1 VGLRVLLAGG
11 TEPGTAGWVRD
22 ALSLHVSTYA
32 LEQSLVRQRR
42 RDQDRNRVLSREEL
56 LDRFT
61 ALPAERFPQTRRH
74 AAELISGTG
83 QDRFEFAP
91 ACS

>member
-1 VGLRVLLAGG
+1 M
-11 TEPGTAGWVRD
+11 
-22 ALSLHVSTYA
+22 
-32 LEQSLVRQRR
+32 
-42 RDQDRNRVLSREEL
+42 LSREEL

-91 ACS
+91 GLLVNSPRPASG